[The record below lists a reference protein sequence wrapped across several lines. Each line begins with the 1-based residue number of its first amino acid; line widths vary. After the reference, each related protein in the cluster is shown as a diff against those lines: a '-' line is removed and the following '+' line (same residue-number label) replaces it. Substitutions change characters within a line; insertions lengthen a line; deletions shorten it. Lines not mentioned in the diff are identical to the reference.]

1 MKIVDEATK
10 KISKAKEL
18 LENIKAK
25 LREFTRKIG
34 KGIVKGF
41 TETRKYLS
49 IAKNHVHKFAK
60 KAAFKVKEGLFKSGK
75 AVGHHMKRAFGKIGN
90 AFKKIRIGRKKRHN
104 KHKKSRREAVPNPF
118 YNYMLTH
125 YNQNRN
131 RPQANHYNTP
141 VKRYGNFMAKSPS
154 GYKHF
159 RHLFYNR

>member
-1 MKIVDEATK
+1 MRSQK
-10 KISKAKEL
+10 KIRKAKEL

-90 AFKKIRIGRKKRHN
+90 AFKKIRIGKKN
-104 KHKKSRREAVPNPF
+104 A
-118 YNYMLTH
+118 TI
-125 YNQNRN
+125 
-131 RPQANHYNTP
+131 NT
-141 VKRYGNFMAKSPS
+141 KRAEE
-154 GYKHF
+154 
-159 RHLFYNR
+159 RLFQILSTTIC